1 MHDFILML
9 NILALVCAVYFSYL
23 YTTIMFYKQKSFWL
37 HSAVSLSFIFLTF
50 LTTVTIWYYTAFSI
64 DALIYISGLLVIIIV
79 ALFCLAVYIAALY
92 VKRNAYVYQQEK
104 NHY

>member
-23 YTTIMFYKQKSFWL
+23 YTTIMFHRQKSFLL
-37 HSAVSLSFIFLTF
+37 HSAVSLFFIFLTF
-50 LTTVTIWYYTAFSI
+50 LATLFVWYYTAFAY
-64 DALIYISGLLVIIIV
+64 DALIYTSGLLVIIIV
-79 ALFCLAVYIAALY
+79 ALFCFAVYIAALH
-92 VKRNAYVYQQEK
+92 VKRSYFLYQQEK